1 MYYDVCLLQQ
11 GCNLHQMH
19 EILDSIR
26 KRMFIPKGNRV
37 TQSRYSMFSSLGG
50 IVFVFL
56 NRGSESFFHNLDV
69 KYINQTNFINH
80 VHFIS
85 LLNQNIVIA

>member
-1 MYYDVCLLQQ
+1 MYDDICLLQQ
-11 GCNLHQMH
+11 GCNLH

-26 KRMFIPKGNRV
+26 KRMFILKGNSV

-69 KYINQTNFINH
+69 KYVNQTNFINH
-80 VHFIS
+80 TLF
-85 LLNQNIVIA
+85 LY

>member
-1 MYYDVCLLQQ
+1 MYDDICLLQQ

-26 KRMFIPKGNRV
+26 KRMFILKENSV
-37 TQSRYSMFSSLGG
+37 TQSRYSTFSSLGG
-50 IVFVFL
+50 IVFIFL

-69 KYINQTNFINH
+69 KYVKQTNFINH
-80 VHFIS
+80 TLF
-85 LLNQNIVIA
+85 LY